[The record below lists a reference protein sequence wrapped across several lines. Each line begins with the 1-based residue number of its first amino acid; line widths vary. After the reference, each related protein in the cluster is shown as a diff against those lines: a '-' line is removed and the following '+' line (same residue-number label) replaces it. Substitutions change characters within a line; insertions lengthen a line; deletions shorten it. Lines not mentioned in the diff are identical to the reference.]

1 MFVFSAHIVR
11 YMALVFSLMLLLVV
25 HVIKYIVEYH
35 KDLMNPPP
43 FSMLPHSSITLLPVT
58 FPYGLN
64 IQSNQFLFKLL
75 LLSMRKRNILGTFF
89 HCL

>member
-11 YMALVFSLMLLLVV
+11 YKALVFSLMLLLVV

-35 KDLMNPPP
+35 RDLMNPPP

-58 FPYGLN
+58 FPLW
-64 IQSNQFLFKLL
+64 FKH
-75 LLSMRKRNILGTFF
+75 SIKPISF
-89 HCL
+89 